1 MIEHRSIN
9 SIHSFSFLVVFYLIL
24 PKVCFSNAFF
34 FFGVCMCVCVE
45 LQIGFKG
52 ESGKQRVILIDPG
65 SHDS

>member
-1 MIEHRSIN
+1 
-9 SIHSFSFLVVFYLIL
+9 
-24 PKVCFSNAFF
+24 
-34 FFGVCMCVCVE
+34 MCVCVE